1 MLRWLRRLQTIAA
14 VVSVLSSIW
23 AAVDALSAKKSLGI
37 AACVAAI
44 ATAITGGA
52 ATAIQVYERRRARAI
67 AEAGATPIV

>member
-1 MLRWLRRLQTIAA
+1 
-14 VVSVLSSIW
+14 
-23 AAVDALSAKKSLGI
+23 VDALSVAPVGT

-67 AEAGATPIV
+67 AESGATQIV